1 MNSLLDVSIYCRI
14 GDVCPK
20 KPGDECFSDW
30 PGNTDPKVVAKK
42 HACHFVGS
50 DHRYGP
56 TIHNSETL
64 TAGSQAN

>member
-1 MNSLLDVSIYCRI
+1 MNSLLDVSIYCPI
-14 GDVCPK
+14 GDVRPK
-20 KPGDECFSDW
+20 KPGDEYFSDL
-30 PGNTDPKVVAKK
+30 PGNTDPKVAANN
-42 HACHFVGS
+42 HARHFVGS